1 MGDTTFVLVHLGPDP
16 DKHVL
21 KNVQYLRRN
30 FRNPIVVITDNSKLQ
45 LFCKDLGILVHV
57 YVRSKETAKSLES
70 FRGDLDFRDGFWFL
84 TIERLIAFAEFQV
97 SSLAVNLLH
106 VESDVV
112 LLKNFNS
119 GFLMEEDKLWWT
131 NVGDVYDCAALLF
144 SPNPSKAHWL
154 KTEIIKLL
162 VSDPTITD
170 MLALRRIKLHYGDL
184 VSYFPSKLINYDEGP
199 LLFDPLQ
206 FGMFLFG
213 SDPRNLFGLIHRYV
227 WWGEVGFQNV
237 NISYSSNLKG
247 ELYVIKESRRYQLQ
261 NIHNHSK
268 NLLLF
273 GRFQRVTIWF
283 FVLTSKVSVFS
294 KIPSYRFSIPVL
306 KSLLRNL
313 TRFRKYPL
321 ILRTFLNIT
330 LKR

>member
-1 MGDTTFVLVHLGPDP
+1 M
-16 DKHVL
+16 
-21 KNVQYLRRN
+21 YLRRN
-30 FRNPIVVITDNSKLQ
+30 FRNPIEVITDNSKLQ
-45 LFCKDLGILVHV
+45 LLCKDLGIPVHV
-57 YVRSKETAKSLES
+57 YVRSEETTKSLES

-119 GFLMEEDKLWWT
+119 GFLLEEDKLWWT
-131 NVGDVYDCAALLF
+131 NVGDAYDCAALLF
-144 SPNPSKAHWL
+144 SPNPSRALWL

-162 VSDPTITD
+162 ISDPTITD

-184 VSYFPSKLINYDEGP
+184 VSYSPSKLINYDEGAN
-199 LLFDPLQ
+199 LFDLLQ

-227 WWGEVGFQNV
+227 WWGEVGYPNV

-247 ELYVIKESRRYQLQ
+247 ELYVVKESRRYQLQ

-283 FVLTSKVSVFS
+283 FVLTSRISLFS
-294 KIPSYRFSIPVL
+294 KILFYRFSIPVL

-313 TRFRKYPL
+313 TRFTKYPL
-321 ILRTFLNIT
+321 ILRTFLNII